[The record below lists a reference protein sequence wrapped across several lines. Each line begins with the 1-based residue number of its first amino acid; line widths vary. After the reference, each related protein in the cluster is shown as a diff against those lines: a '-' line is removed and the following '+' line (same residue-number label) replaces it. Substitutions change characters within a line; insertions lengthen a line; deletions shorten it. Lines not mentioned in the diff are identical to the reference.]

1 MIIALISIVGEN
13 GALFENDAP
22 HGCTSGDIEYV

>member
-1 MIIALISIVGEN
+1 MRIALISIFGEN

-22 HGCTSGDIEYV
+22 HGGTSGDIECV

>member
-13 GALFENDAP
+13 GALFENDSP
-22 HGCTSGDIEYV
+22 HGGTSGDIEYV